1 MKVKEHVDLILHE
14 KNEKP
19 EELLLACQSLQEEKK
34 KVKELKVLQDVALKE
49 VEDVN
54 LMSWKLNKNST
65 NALILL

>member
-34 KVKELKVLQDVALKE
+34 KVNELKVLQDVSLKE